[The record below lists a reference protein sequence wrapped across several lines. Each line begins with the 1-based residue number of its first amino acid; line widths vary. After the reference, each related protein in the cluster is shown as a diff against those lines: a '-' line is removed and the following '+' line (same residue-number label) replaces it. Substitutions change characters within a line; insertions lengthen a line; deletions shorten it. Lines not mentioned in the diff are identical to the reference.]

1 MSVAVNFRFEFGC
14 ANSHRDFGLRGG
26 IVITLHHIDHL
37 RESFASVITQRRLLK
52 GWAQEDLA
60 AYSGLERSYISR
72 LEKGLR
78 TPSLD
83 VVFRCAAAFKIAPQ
97 TLVKEINLR
106 LDLIQAPPSFLRV
119 PRRNGNGEAGGS
131 FPAT

>member
-1 MSVAVNFRFEFGC
+1 M
-14 ANSHRDFGLRGG
+14 ANLAF
-26 IVITLHHIDHL
+26 LHDLDHL
-37 RESFASVITQRRLLK
+37 RESFARVIIRRRLMK

-83 VVFRCAAAFKIAPQ
+83 VVFRCASAFKIAPQ
-97 TLVKEINLR
+97 SLVKEVRSCLI
-106 LDLIQAPPSFLRV
+106 LIQEDKNPQ
-119 PRRNGNGEAGGS
+119 
-131 FPAT
+131 